1 MGKENAAPKGLD
13 SDLGNRQSLE
23 GCTDQVP
30 AWAREKIPPACP
42 SVLSLGCHTERDT
55 CSTTSART
63 FHPVFGL
70 RVRDENQLLQLIFT
84 PPPAVCIS
92 HLTCSARESSICSQ
106 IKPPIFLL
114 ISAMNK
120 SK

>member
-114 ISAMNK
+114 ISAVNK